1 MAMTP
6 PQSGMMAPAMAQEPM
21 QAPQQ
26 PMQTPMKQSM
36 GLNIS
41 GEQFTKVLNTLDQ
54 SDIEALDTHLT
65 PVIKNTI
72 TKLLGAEVGA
82 ILKDLGPDEPTVN
95 IPVSVIAAS
104 FPADTIEESIEI
116 MKADMASKSKNIP
129 SPPQGGLGGEPMKD
143 SPQTD
148 VPPMLMA

>member
-116 MKADMASKSKNIP
+116 MKADMASKNKNIP

>member
-54 SDIEALDTHLT
+54 SDIEALDTH
-65 PVIKNTI
+65 
-72 TKLLGAEVGA
+72 
-82 ILKDLGPDEPTVN
+82 
-95 IPVSVIAAS
+95 
-104 FPADTIEESIEI
+104 
-116 MKADMASKSKNIP
+116 
-129 SPPQGGLGGEPMKD
+129 
-143 SPQTD
+143 
-148 VPPMLMA
+148 

>member
-26 PMQTPMKQSM
+26 PMQAPMKQSM

-95 IPVSVIAAS
+95 IPVSVIASS

-129 SPPQGGLGGEPMKD
+129 SPPRGGLGGEPMKD